1 MKINLKKATS
11 VLLAIIMVFSVFTIV
26 PITASAVDNTEKVG
40 VPLYQANIIANGY
53 NNDGEGYYKL
63 FKDLRD
69 PLYYDFADYMLDDG
83 VLCWTSNFW
92 NAAFN
97 SDFQKNPSYFY
108 EVMLMGFL
116 KYDQKIVDTSGV
128 WNSEEMSLT
137 TEIYNNLADSYIDKF
152 EISDNDFLKQVD
164 DISKEEVK

>member
-83 VLCWTSNFW
+83 HQIFGMQPLILIF
-92 NAAFN
+92 
-97 SDFQKNPSYFY
+97 K
-108 EVMLMGFL
+108 
-116 KYDQKIVDTSGV
+116 KIHHIF
-128 WNSEEMSLT
+128 M
-137 TEIYNNLADSYIDKF
+137 K
-152 EISDNDFLKQVD
+152 
-164 DISKEEVK
+164 